1 MTDTDTDT
9 NIDKYSIDDILA
21 IFNLTE
27 PTAFNVKDK
36 ANSLIAKMKTDG
48 KSNLETFFTQAR
60 DKVIAY
66 LESDTVEKQE
76 VINESAEGL
85 DKIWADGSIT
95 DTAGKS
101 TRYFADASRMTIEN
115 QQFTD
120 TVNNVPPIISTSII
134 VIDSHYRTNILPYS
148 NNSISNSFNTNF
160 TFNLSNPI
168 NKVVSISLY
177 SYQIPTSWYAFNA
190 KSGNTFFMYNG
201 FILQIPDGNYS
212 PTTLVAAINAQA
224 ALQAA
229 TSGLL
234 ATYNSTNNIISFT
247 NNDLLSGIIT
257 IIFFL
262 QANVISSNSCGI
274 VSLSQFQTLG
284 INTTL
289 GWLLGFRTTADTAT
303 GDVILSINI
312 GQTISANVPPN
323 TYGPTYFYLSIED
336 YSNQRLTSG
345 LYNITNTKS
354 YGTISIP
361 DYYHTIDVA
370 CRLREGTLTQAQIYA
385 INAVTASSSVN
396 NSAYGYT
403 NTQTG
408 PTSGSTFATIPLP
421 ADIIANS
428 RPNPYVKFGADLVVF
443 KRKYFSPTS
452 LERLTVT
459 LTDDKGNLV
468 NLYDND
474 WSFLDVHKTLYCPQN
489 KDKCFS

>member
-1 MTDTDTDT
+1 MTDTDM
-9 NIDKYSIDDILA
+9 NIDNYSVDDILA

-27 PTAFNVKDK
+27 PTPFNVKDR

-48 KSNLETFFTQAR
+48 KTDLETFFTQAR

-66 LESDTVEKQE
+66 LLSDTVENLE
-76 VINESAEGL
+76 VANEATEGL
-85 DKIWADGSIT
+85 DKIWADGSIN

-101 TRYFADASRMTIEN
+101 TRYFADASRMVIEN

-120 TVNNVPPIISTSII
+120 AVNNTPPIISTSLI
-134 VIDSHYRTNILPYS
+134 VVDSQYRTNILPYS
-148 NNSISNSFNTNF
+148 NNSTSNSFNTNF

-168 NKVVSISLY
+168 NKAISITLY

-190 KSGNTFFMYNG
+190 QSGNTFFMYNG
-201 FILQIPDGNYS
+201 FILQIPDGNYTPS
-212 PTTLVAAINAQA
+212 GLVAAINAQA
-224 ALQAA
+224 ALQSA

-234 ATYNSTNNIISFT
+234 ASYNSTNSIISFT
-247 NNDLLSGIIT
+247 NNDLLSGVIT
-257 IIFFL
+257 VVFFL
-262 QANVISSNSCGI
+262 QANVISSNICGI

-289 GWLLGFRTTADTAT
+289 GWLLGFRPNADTTT
-303 GDVILSINI
+303 GDVILSISP

-323 TYGPTYFYLSIED
+323 TYGPTYFNLSIED

-370 CRLREGTLTQAQIYA
+370 CRLREGTLTQAQIYS
-385 INAVTASSSVN
+385 INAVIASSTVN
-396 NSAYGYT
+396 NSTYGFT
-403 NTQTG
+403 SKQTG
-408 PTSGSTFATIPLP
+408 PTSGSTLATIPLP

-443 KRKYFSPTS
+443 KRNYAAPIT
-452 LERLTVT
+452 LERLTVS

-474 WSFLDVHKTLYCPQN
+474 WSFSLLVEQKLN
-489 KDKCFS
+489 